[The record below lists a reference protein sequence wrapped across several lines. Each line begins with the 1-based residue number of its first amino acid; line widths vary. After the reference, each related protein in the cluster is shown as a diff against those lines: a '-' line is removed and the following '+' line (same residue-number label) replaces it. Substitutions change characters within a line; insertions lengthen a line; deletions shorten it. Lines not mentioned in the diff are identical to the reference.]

1 MVGGSIGTNIMP
13 VLDVDASAFLC
24 GLPPGL
30 GGFPAWHVKLNIL
43 FAHPVHHGAMIYMSF
58 LQERSKLSLGVSIQ
72 ID

>member
-1 MVGGSIGTNIMP
+1 MNVSNAPI
-13 VLDVDASAFLC
+13 SF
-24 GLPPGL
+24 PGL
-30 GGFPAWHVKLNIL
+30 FGDWQFTVPSKALDIGNGIYF